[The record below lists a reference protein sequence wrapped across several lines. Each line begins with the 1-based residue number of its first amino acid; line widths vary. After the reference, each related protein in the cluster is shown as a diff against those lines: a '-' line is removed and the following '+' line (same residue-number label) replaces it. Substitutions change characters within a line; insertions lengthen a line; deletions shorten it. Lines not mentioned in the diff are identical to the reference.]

1 MTAAAARIMA
11 PPDQNSPTGGA
22 PVTTV
27 RLQNIAQS
35 YGQSAALMAAV
46 EIGMFTAISKG
57 AGTYEEV
64 ARALDIHPT
73 NAERL
78 MVMLCAAGLLQKT
91 HGRHRNAPDVER
103 FLVEGS
109 PGYMGPWI
117 TFTKPQW
124 NEWGRLSEHIRTKE
138 LKVMGGIETFTVADA
153 RRYHNAT
160 YSIGMGAGR
169 RFVRQVDLRGRK
181 RIMDI
186 GGGSGAYCI
195 AAAKE
200 HAGIRAVVLD
210 LPVVC
215 EVTREFI
222 AENGV
227 ADRVEAQACNFTR
240 DPFPTDCDVAI
251 MASNLPMYSREMI
264 ARVIK
269 KAHDALLPGGEMHL
283 IGETTNDERT
293 GPWGPA
299 YWGLGQ
305 AIGDSLGLAHSEAD
319 VIGYFRA
326 AGFADVGVHEFIA
339 GSLSRIAGTKA
350 K

>member
-1 MTAAAARIMA
+1 MTDPAA
-11 PPDQNSPTGGA
+11 SP

-46 EIGMFTAISKG
+46 ETGVFTAISSG
-57 AGTYEEV
+57 AASFDEV
-64 ARALDIHPT
+64 AARIDIHPV

-78 MVMLCAAGLLQKT
+78 IVMLCAAGLVT
-91 HGRHRNAPDVER
+91 REGGRLKNSDDVEK
-103 FLVEGS
+103 FLVEGK
-109 PGYMGPWI
+109 PGYMGAWI

-124 NEWGRLSEHIRTKE
+124 NEWGRLAEHVRAKN
-138 LKVMGGIETFTVADA
+138 LNVMGSIETFTVEDA
-153 RRYHNAT
+153 RRYHKAT

-169 RFVRQVDLRGRK
+169 RFVRQVDLSRRR

-195 AAAKE
+195 QAAKA
-200 HAGIRAVVLD
+200 HAQIHGVVLD

-215 EVTREFI
+215 VVTREFL

-227 ADRVEAQACNFTR
+227 ADRVAAEPCNFTR
-240 DPFPTDCDVAI
+240 DPFPGDCDVAV
-251 MASNLPMYSREMI
+251 MASNLPMYGREMI
-264 ARVIK
+264 AAVIR

-283 IGETTNDERT
+283 MGEMTNADRT

-305 AIGDSLGLAHSEAD
+305 AISHSQGLAHSEAD
-319 VIGYFRA
+319 VIGYFTA
-326 AGFADVGVHEFIA
+326 AGFRDVEVVEFIPGA
-339 GSLSRIAGTKA
+339 LSRVVGRKA
-350 K
+350 

>member
-1 MTAAAARIMA
+1 
-11 PPDQNSPTGGA
+11 
-22 PVTTV
+22 
-27 RLQNIAQS
+27 L
-35 YGQSAALMAAV
+35 
-46 EIGMFTAISKG
+46 
-57 AGTYEEV
+57 
-64 ARALDIHPT
+64 LDK
-73 NAERL
+73 AS
-78 MVMLCAAGLLQKT
+78 
-91 HGRHRNAPDVER
+91 GRHRNAPDVER

-138 LKVMGGIETFTVADA
+138 LKVMGSIETFTVADA

-169 RFVRQVDLRGRK
+169 RFVRQVDLAGRK

-195 AAAKE
+195 NAAKA

-227 ADRVEAQACNFTR
+227 ADRVEAQACDFTR

-264 ARVIK
+264 AGVIR

-283 IGETTNDERT
+283 IGETTNNERT

-319 VIGYFRA
+319 VTGYFRA
-326 AGFADVGVHEFIA
+326 AGFGDVGAYEFIA

>member
-1 MTAAAARIMA
+1 MA
-11 PPDQNSPTGGA
+11 KPNQLSQTDGA
-22 PVTTV
+22 PLTTV

-46 EIGMFTAISKG
+46 EVGVFTAISKG

-64 ARALDIHPT
+64 AKALDIHPT

-78 MVMLCAAGLLQKT
+78 MVMLCAAGLLEKAQ
-91 HGRHRNAPDVER
+91 GRHNNAPDVER
-103 FLVEGS
+103 FLVEGK

-124 NEWGRLSEHIRTKE
+124 NEWGRLGEHIRNKK
-138 LKVMGGIETFTVADA
+138 LKVMGAIETFTAADA

-169 RFVRQVDLRGRK
+169 RFARQVDLEGRK

-195 AAAKE
+195 AAAKT
-200 HAGIRAVVLD
+200 HPAIRAVVLD

-215 EVTREFI
+215 EIAREFI

-227 ADRVEAQACNFTR
+227 ADRVEAQACDFTR
-240 DPFPTDCDVAI
+240 DPFPADCDVAI
-251 MASNLPMYSREMI
+251 MASNLPMYSREVI
-264 ARVIK
+264 ASVIK
-269 KAHDALLPGGEMHL
+269 KAFDALLPGGADAPHRRDHQRRAHGTVGAGL
-283 IGETTNDERT
+283 L
-293 GPWGPA
+293 GPRPGRREFAGARPFGSRRDRLLPRG
-299 YWGLGQ
+299 GLHGR
-305 AIGDSLGLAHSEAD
+305 G
-319 VIGYFRA
+319 RA
-326 AGFADVGVHEFIA
+326 
-339 GSLSRIAGTKA
+339 
-350 K
+350 

>member
-1 MTAAAARIMA
+1 MTAQSQN
-11 PPDQNSPTGGA
+11 PPTAGT

-27 RLQNIAQS
+27 RLQNIAQA

-46 EIGMFTAISKG
+46 EIGVFTAISKG

-64 ARALDIHPT
+64 ARAVDIHPT

-78 MVMLCAAGLLQKT
+78 MVMLCATGLLEQT
-91 HGRHRNAPDVER
+91 SGRHRNAPDVER

-124 NEWGRLSEHIRTKE
+124 NEWGRLAEHLRTKD
-138 LKVMGGIETFTVADA
+138 LKVMGAIDSFTVTDA
-153 RRYHNAT
+153 RRYHGAT

-169 RFVRQVDLRGRK
+169 RFVRQVDLKARK

-200 HAGIRAVVLD
+200 YPGIRAVVLD

-227 ADRVEAQACNFTR
+227 SDRVEAQPCNFTR
-240 DPFPTDCDVAI
+240 DPFPVDCDVAI

-264 ARVIK
+264 AAVVK

-283 IGETTNDERT
+283 IGETTNDKRT

-305 AIGDSLGLAHSEAD
+305 AVSDSFGLAHSEAD
-319 VIGYFRA
+319 VIGYFKA
-326 AGFADVGVHEFIA
+326 AGFKDVGVHEFIA
-339 GSLSRIAGTKA
+339 GALCRITGTRG
-350 K
+350 

>member
-1 MTAAAARIMA
+1 MKGATMSEQKEA
-11 PPDQNSPTGGA
+11 PI
-22 PVTTV
+22 TTV

-46 EIGMFTAISKG
+46 ELGLFTAISKG
-57 AGTYEEV
+57 AGTYDEV
-64 ARALDIHPT
+64 ANAVDIHPT

-78 MVMLCAAGLLQKT
+78 MVMLCAAGLLEKSE
-91 HGRHRNAPDVER
+91 GRHRNAPDVER
-103 FLVEGS
+103 FLVEGES
-109 PGYMGPWI
+109 GYMGPWI

-124 NEWGRLSEHIRTKE
+124 NEWGRLSDHLRVKA
-138 LKVMGGIETFTVADA
+138 LKVMGSIETFTVADA

-169 RFVRQVDLRGRK
+169 RFVRQVDLSKRR

-195 AAAKE
+195 AAAKA
-200 HAGIRAVVLD
+200 HPAIRAVVLD

-215 EVTREFI
+215 EVARDFI

-227 ADRVEAQACNFTR
+227 SDRVEARPCNFTR
-240 DPFPTDCDVAI
+240 DPFPADCDVAI
-251 MASNLPMYSREMI
+251 MASNLPMYGREMI
-264 ARVIK
+264 AAVIT

-283 IGETTNDERT
+283 IGETTNNDRT

-305 AIGDSLGLAHSEAD
+305 AVVDSLGLAHSEAD
-319 VIGYFRA
+319 VIGYFRD
-326 AGFADVGVHEFIA
+326 AGFTNVAVNEFIA
-339 GSLSRIAGTKA
+339 GALSRITGTKA
-350 K
+350 N

>member
-1 MTAAAARIMA
+1 MA
-11 PPDQNSPTGGA
+11 PPNQGPQTGGT

-46 EIGMFTAISKG
+46 EVGVFTAISKG
-57 AGTYEEV
+57 AGTYKEV
-64 ARALDIHPT
+64 AAALDIHPT

-78 MVMLCAAGLLQKT
+78 MVMLCASGLLEKT
-91 HGRHRNAPDVER
+91 QARHHNAPDVEH

-138 LKVMGGIETFTVADA
+138 LKVMGAIETFTVTDA

-169 RFVRQVDLRGRK
+169 RFVQQVDLGGRK

-200 HAGIRAVVLD
+200 HAGIHAVVLD

-227 ADRVEAQACNFTR
+227 ADRVEAQPCNFTR

-264 ARVIK
+264 AGVVR

-283 IGETTNDERT
+283 IGETTNNERT

-319 VIGYFRA
+319 VIGYFQA
-326 AGFADVGVHEFIA
+326 AGFADVAVHEFIA

>member
-1 MTAAAARIMA
+1 M
-11 PPDQNSPTGGA
+11 PKPSEA

-46 EIGMFTAISKG
+46 EIGVFTAISKG
-57 AGTYEEV
+57 AGTYDEV
-64 ARALDIHPT
+64 AKAVDIHPT

-78 MVMLCAAGLLQKT
+78 MVMLCAAGLLQKS
-91 HGRHRNAPDVER
+91 GDRHANAPDVER
-103 FLVEGS
+103 FLVEGE

-124 NEWGRLSEHIRTKE
+124 NEWGRLSDHLRVKS
-138 LKVMGGIETFTVADA
+138 LKVMGSIETFTVADA

-169 RFVRQVDLRGRK
+169 RFVRQVDLSKRK

-195 AAAKE
+195 AAAKA
-200 HAGIRAVVLD
+200 HPAIRAVVLD

-215 EVTREFI
+215 EVARDFI

-227 ADRVEAQACNFTR
+227 SDRVEAQPCNFTR
-240 DPFPTDCDVAI
+240 DPFPSDCDVAI
-251 MASNLPMYSREMI
+251 MASNLPMYGREMI
-264 ARVIK
+264 ASVIK
-269 KAHDALLPGGEMHL
+269 KTHDALVPGGEMHL
-283 IGETTNDERT
+283 IGETTNNERT

-305 AIGDSLGLAHSEAD
+305 AVVDSLGLAHSEAD
-319 VIGYFRA
+319 VIKYFRD
-326 AGFADVGVHEFIA
+326 AGFKDVAVHEFIA
-339 GSLSRIAGTKA
+339 GALSRITGMKAG
-350 K
+350 

>member
-1 MTAAAARIMA
+1 MTQ
-11 PPDQNSPTGGA
+11 QNQNTQTDEP

-46 EIGMFTAISKG
+46 EVGMFTAISKG

-78 MVMLCAAGLLQKT
+78 MVMLCAAGLLLKT
-91 HGRHRNAPDVER
+91 QARHSNAPDVER

-124 NEWGRLSEHIRTKE
+124 NEWGRLGEHIRTKQ
-138 LKVMGGIETFTVADA
+138 LKMMGSIETFTVADA

-169 RFVRQVDLRGRK
+169 RFVRQVDLKGRK

-195 AAAKE
+195 AAAKQ
-200 HAGIRAVVLD
+200 HPGIRAVVLD

-227 ADRVEAQACNFTR
+227 ADRVEAQACDFTH
-240 DPFPTDCDVAI
+240 DPFPVDCDVAI
-251 MASNLPMYSREMI
+251 MASNLPMYSREII
-264 ARVIK
+264 ADVIR
-269 KAHDALLPGGEMHL
+269 KAHDALVPGGEMHL
-283 IGETTNDERT
+283 IGETTNNERT

-319 VIGYFRA
+319 AIGYFRA
-326 AGFADVGVHEFIA
+326 AGFGNVGVHEFIA

>member
-1 MTAAAARIMA
+1 MAKKTQTPQTAGAA
-11 PPDQNSPTGGA
+11 
-22 PVTTV
+22 VTTV

-46 EIGMFTAISKG
+46 EVGLFTAISKG

-64 ARALDIHPT
+64 ATALDIHAT

-78 MVMLCAAGLLQKT
+78 MVMLCAAGLLKKARQ
-91 HGRHRNAPDVER
+91 RHANAPDVER
-103 FLVEGS
+103 FLVAS
-109 PGYMGPWI
+109 KPSYVGPWI

-124 NEWGRLSEHIRTKE
+124 NEWGRLSEHIRTKN
-138 LKVMGGIETFTVADA
+138 LQVMGSMATFTLADA
-153 RRYHNAT
+153 RRYHTAT
-160 YSIGMGAGR
+160 YAIGMGAGR
-169 RFVRQVDLRGRK
+169 RFVRQVDLKGRR

-195 AAAKE
+195 AAARE
-200 HAGIRAVVLD
+200 YAHIRAVVLD

-215 EVTREFI
+215 VVTRAFI

-227 ADRVEAQACNFTR
+227 GDRVEAQPCDFTR
-240 DPFPTDCDVAI
+240 DPLPRDCDVAI

-264 ARVIK
+264 ASVIK
-269 KAHDALLPGGEMHL
+269 KAHEALLSGGQMHL

-305 AIGDSLGLAHSEAD
+305 AVSDSLGLAHSEAD
-319 VIGYFRA
+319 VIGYFHA
-326 AGFADVGVHEFIA
+326 AGFKDVGVHEFIA

-350 K
+350 T

>member
-1 MTAAAARIMA
+1 MSKPSEAAI
-11 PPDQNSPTGGA
+11 
-22 PVTTV
+22 TTV

-46 EIGMFTAISKG
+46 EIGVFTAISKG

-64 ARALDIHPT
+64 AKAVDIQTT

-78 MVMLCAAGLLQKT
+78 MVMLCAAGLLEKFN
-91 HGRHRNAPDVER
+91 GLHRNAPDVER
-103 FLVEGS
+103 FLVEGE

-124 NEWGRLSEHIRTKE
+124 NEWGRLSDHLRVKA
-138 LKVMGGIETFTVADA
+138 LKVMGSIETFTVADA

-160 YSIGMGAGR
+160 YSIGMGAAR
-169 RFVRQVDLRGRK
+169 RFVRQVDLSKRK

-195 AAAKE
+195 AAAKA
-200 HAGIRAVVLD
+200 HTAIRAIVLD

-215 EVTREFI
+215 EVTLGFI

-227 ADRVEAQACNFTR
+227 SDRVEAQPCNFTR

-251 MASNLPMYSREMI
+251 MASNLPMYGREMI
-264 ARVIK
+264 AAVIK

-283 IGETTNDERT
+283 IGETTNNERT

-305 AIGDSLGLAHSEAD
+305 AVVDSLGLAHSEAD
-319 VIGYFRA
+319 VIGYFRD
-326 AGFADVGVHEFIA
+326 AGFKDVGVHEFISGA
-339 GSLSRIAGTKA
+339 LSRITGVKA

>member
-1 MTAAAARIMA
+1 
-11 PPDQNSPTGGA
+11 
-22 PVTTV
+22 
-27 RLQNIAQS
+27 
-35 YGQSAALMAAV
+35 MAAV
-46 EIGMFTAISKG
+46 EIGLFTAISKG
-57 AGTYEEV
+57 AGTFAE
-64 ARALDIHPT
+64 AAAALDIHPT

-78 MVMLCAAGLLQKT
+78 IVLLCAAGLVVSES
-91 HGRHRNAPDVER
+91 GRLKNADDVER
-103 FLVEGS
+103 FLVEGK

-124 NEWGRLSEHIRTKE
+124 NEWGRLAEHIRTKS
-138 LKVMGGIETFTVADA
+138 LKTMGAIETFTVADA
-153 RRYHNAT
+153 RRYHAAT

-169 RFVRQVDLRGRK
+169 RFVRQVDLQGKR

-195 AAAKE
+195 QAAKA
-200 HAGIRAVVLD
+200 HPSIRAVVLD

-215 EVTREFI
+215 EVAREFI

-227 ADRVEAQACNFTR
+227 ADRVVAEPCNFTR

-251 MASNLPMYSREMI
+251 MASNLPMYDRAMI
-264 ARVIK
+264 AAVIQ

-283 IGETTNDERT
+283 IGETTNDDRT

-305 AIGDSLGLAHSEAD
+305 AIVDSQGLAHSESD
-319 VIGYFRA
+319 VIGYFARA
-326 AGFADVGVHEFIA
+326 SFRHIEVAEFIP
-339 GSLSRIAGTKA
+339 GSLSRIVGRKR
-350 K
+350 

>member
-1 MTAAAARIMA
+1 MSEQKEA
-11 PPDQNSPTGGA
+11 PI
-22 PVTTV
+22 TTV

-46 EIGMFTAISKG
+46 EIGVFTAISKG
-57 AGTYEEV
+57 AGTYDEV
-64 ARALDIHPT
+64 ARAVDIHPT

-78 MVMLCAAGLLQKT
+78 MVMLCAAGLLQKSE
-91 HGRHRNAPDVER
+91 GRHRNAPDVER
-103 FLVEGS
+103 FLVEGE

-124 NEWGRLSEHIRTKE
+124 NEWGRLSDHLRVKA
-138 LKVMGGIETFTVADA
+138 LKVMGSIETFTVADA

-169 RFVRQVDLRGRK
+169 RFVRQLDLSTRK

-195 AAAKE
+195 AAAKA
-200 HAGIRAVVLD
+200 HPAIRAVVLD
-210 LPVVC
+210 LPAVC
-215 EVTREFI
+215 EVARGFI

-227 ADRVEAQACNFTR
+227 SDRVEARPCNFTR
-240 DPFPTDCDVAI
+240 DAFPADCDIAI
-251 MASNLPMYSREMI
+251 MASNLPMYGREMI
-264 ARVIK
+264 AAVIR

-283 IGETTNDERT
+283 IGETTNNERT

-299 YWGLGQ
+299 FWGLGQ
-305 AIGDSLGLAHSEAD
+305 AVVDSLGLAHSEAD
-319 VIGYFRA
+319 VVGYFRD
-326 AGFADVGVHEFIA
+326 AGFRDLAVHEFIA
-339 GSLSRIAGTKA
+339 GALSRITGTKA